1 MLRSAAFDRHVALFR
16 VRAYNSLMPRSIAFG
31 LALSLS
37 LVWAATGTAWA
48 QGAALRVGLPAVPAT
63 IDPAAASEG
72 PLSLVSRQI
81 FDTLVQYREG
91 SSDIEA
97 GLAVQWTPS
106 RDGLSWSFR
115 LRDGV
120 RFHDGTPL
128 TAHHVVDSL
137 ERLIVAG
144 HAFAPSPNAA
154 APRLLRGVPGIVR
167 DIRAVN
173 QRTVQISLILPY
185 APLLTALAHPAF
197 SVVLPGAG
205 GPGGQRWQ
213 GTGAFSV
220 AEAGPRRLVLN
231 ANALYWGGAPRVS
244 RVVFL
249 DASDEAQAE
258 AALDAQ
264 GLDVLIPAGPPAR
277 LAGALSMPGWRV
289 GYLALQTEK
298 EPLSKVKVRRA
309 IAAALDPGQLA
320 AALGQVAVPLQA
332 FLPPGVWARR
342 EGPPLLEANP
352 ESAKHLLAEAGFAR
366 GTAAALLVAE
376 GARRLDPGRLAEAVR
391 ASLAAAGIT
400 VPIQLESVESAL
412 ALAQSGEHEMAL
424 LEARAEGGDPHFL
437 LYPLSSSEGATKGPA
452 ALNMS
457 FYRNAR
463 LDDLLIRGSQISF
476 RPERQRL
483 YIRAQAMLA
492 QELPWIPLYA
502 RLHWAMVRPEVK
514 NFRLHPSGNHRLD
527 RVWLEVPAGSPLLG
541 TPPGG
546 R

>member
-1 MLRSAAFDRHVALFR
+1 MLRTAASDRQIAPLR
-16 VRAYNSLMPRSIAFG
+16 VREYKSTMARSIALG
-31 LALSLS
+31 LALFLS
-37 LVWAATGTAWA
+37 LVSGATGTWA
-48 QGAALRVGLPAVPAT
+48 QGAVLRVGLPAVPAT

-144 HAFAPSPNAA
+144 HAFAPTPNAA
-154 APRLLRGVPGIVR
+154 APRLLRGAPGIVK

-173 QRTVQISLILPY
+173 QRTVQISLVLPY

-197 SVVLPGAG
+197 SIVLPGAG

-220 AEAGPRRLVLN
+220 AEAGPGRLVLS
-231 ANALYWGGAPRVS
+231 ANPSYWGGAPRVS
-244 RVVFL
+244 RVAFL

-258 AALDAQ
+258 TALDAQ
-264 GLDVLIPAGPPAR
+264 GLDILIPAGAPAR
-277 LAGALSMPGWRV
+277 LAGALSIPGWRV

-298 EPLSKVKVRRA
+298 EPLRKVKVRRA

-352 ESAKHLLAEAGFAR
+352 ESAKQLLAEAGFAR

-376 GARRLDPGRLAEAVR
+376 GARRLDPGRLAEAIR

-437 LYPLSSSEGATKGPA
+437 LYPLSSSEGATKGPG

-483 YIRAQAMLA
+483 YIRAQALLA

-502 RLHWAMVRPEVK
+502 RLHWAIVRPEVK

-527 RVWLEVPAGSPLLG
+527 RLWLEVPAGSPLFG

>member
-1 MLRSAAFDRHVALFR
+1 MCREARHLIDRIAPPR
-16 VRAYNSLMPRSIAFG
+16 VRAYNSNMSRSIALG
-31 LALSLS
+31 LSLFLS
-37 LVWAATGTAWA
+37 LVSGEPEVVWA
-48 QGAALRVGLPAVPAT
+48 QGVVLRVGLPAVPGT
-63 IDPAAASEG
+63 IDPAAASDG
-72 PLSLVSRQI
+72 PLSFVSRQV

-91 SSDIEA
+91 SSDIEP

-106 RDGLSWSFR
+106 RDGLIWSFR

-120 RFHDGTPL
+120 RFHDGTLL

-137 ERLIVAG
+137 ERLIVAS
-144 HAFAPSPNAA
+144 HPFAPNPNAA
-154 APRLLRGVPGIVR
+154 APRLLRGAPGIIK

-173 QRTVQISLILPY
+173 PRTVQISLVLPY

-197 SVVLPGAG
+197 SIVLPGV
-205 GPGGQRWQ
+205 GGQRWQ

-220 AEAGPRRLVLN
+220 AEAAPGRLVLN
-231 ANALYWGGAPRVS
+231 ANPSYWGGAPRAS
-244 RVVFL
+244 RIAFL
-249 DASDEAQAE
+249 DASDEPQAE

-264 GLDVLIPAGPPAR
+264 GLDILIPAGPPAR
-277 LAGALSMPGWRV
+277 LAGALSVPGWRV

-298 EPLSKVKVRRA
+298 EPLNRVKVRRA
-309 IAAALDPGQLA
+309 IAAALDPAQLA

-352 ESAKHLLAEAGFAR
+352 ESAKHLLVEAGFAR

-400 VPIQLESVESAL
+400 VPIQLESADSAL

-437 LYPLSSSEGATKGPA
+437 LYPLSSSEGATKGPG

-476 RPERQRL
+476 RPTRQQL
-483 YIRAQAMLA
+483 YVRAQAMLA
-492 QELPWIPLYA
+492 EELPWIPLYA
-502 RLHWAMVRPEVK
+502 RLNWAVVRPEVK

-527 RVWLEVPAGSPLLG
+527 RVWLEAPAGSPLFG